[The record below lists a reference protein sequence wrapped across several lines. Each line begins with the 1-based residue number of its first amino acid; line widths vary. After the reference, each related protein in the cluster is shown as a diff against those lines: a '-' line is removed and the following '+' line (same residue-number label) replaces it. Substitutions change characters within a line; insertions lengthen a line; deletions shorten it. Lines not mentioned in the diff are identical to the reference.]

1 MCVPR
6 IGGSGMLSVSVAASR
21 SKAYSAIQVAERLAM
36 AFAIV
41 GFLLRVS
48 SAFAEEPAP
57 LQRQGRA
64 LAERL
69 CAPCHAIDKNKPSAH
84 KAAPAF
90 PDLSRRVD
98 LDSFARRL
106 REGLTSGHPDMPTFR
121 FTREDA
127 RALTAYLRS
136 IQAH

>member
-1 MCVPR
+1 MR
-6 IGGSGMLSVSVAASR
+6 SVSAAASR
-21 SKAYSAIQVAERLAM
+21 LKAYSATQMAERLAVAFVGVGCLLALST
-36 AFAIV
+36 AFAK
-41 GFLLRVS
+41 
-48 SAFAEEPAP
+48 EPAP
-57 LQRQGRA
+57 LQREGRA
-64 LAERL
+64 LAQRL
-69 CAPCHAIDKNKPSAH
+69 CAPCHAIDKNEPSPH
-84 KAAPAF
+84 RAAPVF
-90 PDLSRRVD
+90 PNLSRRVD